1 VSAWIYDCASVRRG
15 TVGYRCSGSSSSA
28 RRHRGNRPRRK
39 GHRRQCQSSSSAD
52 NATIIAGLP
61 GTSGSTICAS
71 SPGSSTN
78 ARPTCSLFSR
88 SSVVPPVVTSGRP
101 GQKYSLV
108 ELLESKEL
116 HEFGQTLTRAYL
128 FSGEAPSLTA
138 LEWADRNVALPDET
152 TGDVAKFH
160 EGVRQR
166 IERQLREQTG
176 APHIGEWIKHAR
188 RAASLSEVQA
198 AQDAELPVPAYQ
210 ALERGR
216 MPVWRT
222 PAQPFAR
229 LCRRLAIDGQLLVR
243 WMSLTLHDETQS
255 PRLSSEP

>member
-1 VSAWIYDCASVRRG
+1 
-15 TVGYRCSGSSSSA
+15 
-28 RRHRGNRPRRK
+28 
-39 GHRRQCQSSSSAD
+39 
-52 NATIIAGLP
+52 
-61 GTSGSTICAS
+61 
-71 SPGSSTN
+71 
-78 ARPTCSLFSR
+78 
-88 SSVVPPVVTSGRP
+88 VVPPVVTSGRP

-216 MPVWRT
+216 TPVWRT

-243 WMSLTLHDETQS
+243 WMSLTLQEQRGAVFGRMDLEGEAQS
-255 PRLSSEP
+255 EALDRLASEADQQSEKDVEDWRREFIAAYESSLGGDAPSGQRPTSRD